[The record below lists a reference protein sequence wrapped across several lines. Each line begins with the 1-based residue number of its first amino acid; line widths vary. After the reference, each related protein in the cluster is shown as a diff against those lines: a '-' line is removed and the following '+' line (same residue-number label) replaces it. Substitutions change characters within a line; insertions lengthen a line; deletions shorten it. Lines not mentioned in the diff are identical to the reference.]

1 MPVKIYGCLR
11 SRATRPV
18 WTAKELGIAYEIVPV
33 IQAYR
38 LPDPSAPGAPLNT
51 SSPSF
56 RAINPNGLIPSMDD
70 DGFVMHESLAISLY
84 LARKHGG
91 PLAPQGLQEEALA
104 EMWTLWAMGIEA
116 DCLAILQKRDPE
128 AAEKRLR
135 APFAVLDAA
144 LKANGGHPVGNRFT
158 VADINLAEVLRY
170 AQPAKALFE
179 AAPNVQAWIAAC
191 QSRPAFQAMMKERE
205 AEPA

>member
-1 MPVKIYGCLR
+1 MPLKIYGCLR

-18 WTAKELGIAYEIVPV
+18 WAAKELGLDYEMVPV

-38 LPDPSAPGAPLNT
+38 LPDPAAPGAPLNT
-51 SSPSF
+51 ASPAF
-56 RAINPNGLIPSMDD
+56 RAINPNGLIPTMED
-70 DGFVMHESLAISLY
+70 DGLVLHESLAIALH

-91 PLAPQGLQEEALA
+91 PIAPRDAKEEALA
-104 EMWTLWAMGIEA
+104 SMWSLWGRGIED
-116 DCLAILQKRDPE
+116 DCLAILQKREPE
-128 AAEKRLR
+128 AAANRLR

-144 LKANGGHPVGNRFT
+144 LKAGGGYLIGGRFT
-158 VADINLAEVLRY
+158 VADINLAEIIRY
-170 AQPAKALFE
+170 AQPDKSLFA

-191 QSRPAFQAMMKERE
+191 QARPAFQAMMKERE